1 MLCCPIRE
9 VEPRDEMGRT
19 RDGRRR
25 AVIEDVTPRVD
36 DGRFPAKRNVG
47 DVVVVEADL
56 FADGHDEIGAVL
68 RYRHEDADAWEEV
81 GMHLVDND
89 RWRASFP
96 VTRLGTY
103 VFAPVAWIDAFASWH
118 RAFVARREAGQDLRV
133 ELKVGARLVA
143 RVARKA
149 RADSAVSPAET
160 GTLDRIA
167 TTMRG
172 RRRDDAI
179 AAALDPALPRLM
191 QAHGERP
198 HATELSPPLR
208 ILVERE
214 RARSGAWY
222 ELFPRS
228 ASTESGRHGTIDDVI
243 DRLPE
248 VARMGFDV
256 LYLPPIH
263 PIGRTN
269 RKGRNNT
276 PAAESGDVGS
286 PWAIGSQEGGHT
298 AVHPGL
304 GTIDDVDRLVKEAAG
319 HDLEIALDLAFQ
331 CSPDHPWVR
340 EHPEWFTRL
349 PGGSIRFAENPPKR
363 YEDIYPLNFD
373 SPAWR
378 ELWSALRAVI
388 EHWIDH
394 GIRVFRVDN
403 PHTKPFAFWDW
414 LLGEVRAQHPD
425 VVFLS
430 EAFTRPKVMYWLAK
444 LGFSQSYTY
453 FTWRRTKDEL
463 TDYFRELATPPVC
476 EFFRPNAWPNT
487 PDILPAELQS
497 GDEGAA
503 AIRLVLAATLSASYG
518 IYGPAF
524 ESLEHEPRESG
535 AEEYRN
541 SEKYELR
548 TWDADREIPLRGLI
562 ARVNAIRHDHGAF
575 QRNDMLRFHAIDN
588 PQLLAYSKS
597 DPSSG
602 DVVLVIVN
610 LDHRWP
616 QSGWIDVE
624 PGVLGITRERF
635 AVRELLTDATFEWVG
650 SRNYVELRPGLWPAH
665 ILVPASARGV
675 MP

>member
-1 MLCCPIRE
+1 M
-9 VEPRDEMGRT
+9 EPKDEMGRPK
-19 RDGRRR
+19 DGRRR
-25 AVIEDVTPRVD
+25 VVIEDVTPRVD
-36 DGRFPAKRNVG
+36 DGRFPAKRVVG
-47 DVVVVEADL
+47 DVIVVEADL

-68 RYRHEDADAWEEV
+68 RYRHEDAGAWDEV
-81 GMHLVDND
+81 RMYPVDND

-103 VFAPVAWIDAFASWH
+103 LFAPVAWVDAFASWH
-118 RAFVARREAGQDLRV
+118 RSFVARREAGQDLRV
-133 ELKVGARLVA
+133 ELKVGARLVS
-143 RVARKA
+143 RVAKK
-149 RADSAVSPAET
+149 VQGGPAAT
-160 GTLDRIA
+160 QVAAGTLERLA

-191 QAHGERP
+191 ETHGERGHP
-198 HATELSPPLR
+198 VELTPPLQ

-228 ASTESGRHGTIDDVI
+228 ASAAPGRHGTIDDVI

-248 VARMGFDV
+248 LARIGFDV
-256 LYLPPIH
+256 VYLPPIH

-276 PAAESGDVGS
+276 PEAESGDVGS
-286 PWAIGSQEGGHT
+286 PWAIGSDEGGHT
-298 AVHPGL
+298 AVHPDL
-304 GTIDDVDRLVKEAAG
+304 GTVDDVDRLVKEAAG

-331 CSPDHPWVR
+331 CSPDHPWVH
-340 EHPEWFTRL
+340 EHPEWFTKL

-373 SPAWR
+373 SPAWWD
-378 ELWSALRAVI
+378 LWTALRDVVGF
-388 EHWIDH
+388 WIGH

-403 PHTKPFAFWDW
+403 PHTKPFAFWEW
-414 LLGEVRAQHPD
+414 LLSDVRAKDPD

-430 EAFTRPKVMYWLAK
+430 EAFTRPKVMYRLAK

-463 TDYFRELATPPVC
+463 TDYFRELTTPPVC
-476 EFFRPNAWPNT
+476 ESFRPNAWPNT

-497 GDEGAA
+497 GDEAA
-503 AIRLVLAATLSASYG
+503 GAIRLVLAATLSASYG

-524 ESLEHEPRESG
+524 EALDHEPREPGS
-535 AEEYRN
+535 EEYRN

-548 TWDADREIPLRGLI
+548 SWDADAAFPLRDLI
-562 ARVNAIRHDHGAF
+562 SRVNAIRRDHAALR
-575 QRNDMLRFHAIDN
+575 RNDTLRFHEVDN
-588 PQLLAYSKS
+588 PELLAYSKS

-602 DVVLVIVN
+602 DVVLTIVN
-610 LDHRWP
+610 LDPRWP

-624 PGVLGITRERF
+624 PDALGITVERYR
-635 AVRELLTDATFEWVG
+635 VRDLLNEATFEWTG
-650 SRNYVELRPGLWPAH
+650 SRNFIDLRPGMYPAH
-665 ILVPASARGV
+665 ILVPAPEKGIA
-675 MP
+675 P